1 MKRILFIIAALC
13 LLLTSC
19 GAKDSADGANETTK
33 AEQTTAVEETTEEI
47 EFYKTDEEVYEI
59 ENSLCILKFP
69 VKWKDVVTTTVS
81 DDKNR
86 CSVVFTANLDGMTIG
101 LYTIEIADESE
112 GYCLGTVKTSAGDK
126 NVYLIDQY
134 DEYSEMLSD
143 ESKDIYLQLCEDV
156 NALISK
162 LVYDNGMIL
171 S

>member
-19 GAKDSADGANETTK
+19 GAKEEANDDTTTAPETTV
-33 AEQTTAVEETTEEI
+33 AEETTEKI

-59 ENSLCILKFP
+59 ENSLCTLKFP

-81 DDKNR
+81 DDKNS

-143 ESKDIYLQLCEDV
+143 ESKDTYLQLCEDV

-171 S
+171 AD